1 MGHGDF
7 TGIQSRV
14 DKAGVTRYRG
24 RVKDRGKWVP
34 GPWRTSLADARGDR
48 IRMQARKLDGPLRAE
63 GGQTLT
69 VASERFLAGIESG
82 DILSRWDRP
91 YAHSTVR
98 GYRYA
103 FRDFILPELG
113 HVAVDKLRRSQVQR
127 WVDWL
132 SPQVGAGSTR
142 NVFHALAAL
151 YSYLLPRHDGL
162 VSPTDHVKIPR
173 AGKPRDHIAQPHEVG
188 ELLAALPPE
197 LALPYAIAFYAG
209 LRRGEIQALR
219 DTDVDGQW
227 VHVSRSLDRVQGFK
241 TPKNGRPRSVPIF
254 EPLRPFLAAL
264 PSGLIFPSAV
274 PTRWGVRDFSTLAD
288 KAAKVWR
295 AAGLT
300 PVGIH
305 EARHSFAT
313 ALVRARYD
321 VAQVSEWVGHGNAAT
336 TLNVYVKPQR
346 RELRGPLVDPF
357 NLPVGQTLSDN
368 LTGHEGTD
376 ADQSTCSAVQ
386 FGTGSHA
393 WS

>member
-1 MGHGDF
+1 MSQGDF
-7 TGIQSRV
+7 TGIQRRV
-14 DKAGVTRYRG
+14 DKAGVERYRG
-24 RVKDRGKWVP
+24 RVKDGGKWVP

-91 YAHSTVR
+91 YAHSTIR

-151 YSYLLPRHDGL
+151 PD
-162 VSPTDHVKIPR
+162 
-173 AGKPRDHIAQPHEVG
+173 
-188 ELLAALPPE
+188 E

-219 DTDVDGQW
+219 DSDVEDQW
-227 VHVSRSLDRVQGFK
+227 IHVSRSLDRVQGFK
-241 TPKNGRPRSVPIF
+241 APKNGRPRSVPIF

-264 PSGLIFPSAV
+264 PSGLIFHSKAS
-274 PTRWGVRDFSTLAD
+274 TRWGVRDFSTLAD

-313 ALVRARYD
+313 ALVRAHYD

-357 NLPVGQTLSDN
+357 NLPVGQGLSDN
-368 LTGHEGTD
+368 LTGHDGTD

-386 FGTGSHA
+386 FGTGSQA

>member
-1 MGHGDF
+1 MSQGDF
-7 TGIQSRV
+7 TGIQTRI

-48 IRMQARKLDGPLRAE
+48 LRMQARKLDGPLRAE
-63 GGQTLT
+63 GGRTLT
-69 VASERFLAGIESG
+69 EASVSFLAGIESG

-91 YAHSTVR
+91 YAHSTIR
-98 GYRYA
+98 GYQYA

-113 HVAVDKLRRSQVQR
+113 HISVDKLRRSQVQR

-162 VSPTDHVKIPR
+162 ISPTDHVKIPR
-173 AGKPRDHIAQPHEVG
+173 PGKPRDHIAQPSEVG
-188 ELLAALPPE
+188 ALLAALPYD
-197 LALPYAIAFYAG
+197 LALPYAVAFYAG

-219 DTDVDGQW
+219 GTDVDDQW
-227 VHVSRSLDRVQGFK
+227 IHVERSLDRVQGFK

-254 EPLRPFLAAL
+254 APLRPFLAD
-264 PSGLIFPSAV
+264 PPPGLLFASDV
-274 PTRWGVRDFSTLAD
+274 PTRWGVRDFSTLAG
-288 KAAKVWR
+288 KAAKIWR

-305 EARHSFAT
+305 EARHGFAT
-313 ALVRARYD
+313 ALVRAHYD
-321 VAQVSEWVGHGNAAT
+321 VSQVSEWIGHGNAAT

-346 RELRGPLVDPF
+346 RELRGPLVDPWDTRM
-357 NLPVGQTLSDN
+357 GQGAGQF
-368 LTGHEGTD
+368 LTRPDGTD
-376 ADQSTCSAVQ
+376 TDQNPWTEPESEPAAPTRP
-386 FGTGSHA
+386 
-393 WS
+393 